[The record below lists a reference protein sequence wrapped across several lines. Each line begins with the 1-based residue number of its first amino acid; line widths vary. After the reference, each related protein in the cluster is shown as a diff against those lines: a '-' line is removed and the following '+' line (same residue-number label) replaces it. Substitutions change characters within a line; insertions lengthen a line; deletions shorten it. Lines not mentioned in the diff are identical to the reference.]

1 MRLFL
6 PALGALWLAA
16 PALSEPLKVA
26 KGMWATSTDVYISLI
41 QNGERTHLPP
51 EHSTLDECWSSDEQV
66 VIDEGM
72 ADLFDGCVVD
82 GSQGGAHFFDMD
94 LVCEF
99 EGIPMTGTAQFAV
112 NRSGDQFS
120 GRVFFSGGDDELE
133 LDAEAV
139 LLGYRTGTC
148 QAPQ

>member
-6 PALGALWLAA
+6 PVLGALWLAA

-26 KGMWATSTDVYISLI
+26 KDMWATSTDVYISYI
-41 QNGERTHLPP
+41 QNGETIRLPSD
-51 EHSTLDECWSSDEQV
+51 HSPLDECWSSDEEV

-72 ADLFDGCVVD
+72 SDLFDGCVLA
-82 GSQGGAHFFDMD
+82 GSRGGAHFFDMD

-99 EGIPMTGTAQFAV
+99 EGIPMTGMAQFAV

-120 GRVFFSGGDDELE
+120 GRVVFSGGSDELE

-139 LLGYRTGTC
+139 LLGYLTGTC